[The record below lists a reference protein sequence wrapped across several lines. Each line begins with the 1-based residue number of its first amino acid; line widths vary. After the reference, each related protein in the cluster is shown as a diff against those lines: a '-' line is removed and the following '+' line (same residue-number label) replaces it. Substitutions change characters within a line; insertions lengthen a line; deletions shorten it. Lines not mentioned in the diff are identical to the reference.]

1 MRLPSPLFERG
12 ASAIPPLRPNPADD
26 ARAAGSHR
34 RGGDD
39 RIRTGDRGFADLRL
53 ATWPRRQRMERK
65 TGFEPATFSLARRCS
80 TAEPLPLGS
89 RSMQLWCRGRDLNS
103 YGRCPLPPQDSV
115 STYSTTSAC
124 LAGAEGLEPPTGG
137 FGDHCSTKLSYTP
150 TRCRGYYKPIP
161 NAVSRQVEQ
170 AGSQPRMDRDRT
182 PTARLRSV
190 AVLRR
195 RATAES
201 ICGSRSRS
209 PAATPNPGPRGR
221 RRGPQSPR
229 RPRPGL

>member
-39 RIRTGDRGFADLRL
+39 RI
-53 ATWPRRQRMERK
+53 RQRMERK

-124 LAGAEGLEPPTGG
+124 LAGAEGLEPPTSG
-137 FGDHCSTKLSYTP
+137 FGDHRSTKLSYTP
-150 TRCRGYYKPIP
+150 TRCRGAESNCRHHDFQSCALPTELPRPTATLATTRLWGIT
-161 NAVSRQVEQ
+161 VSR
-170 AGSQPRMDRDRT
+170 
-182 PTARLRSV
+182 
-190 AVLRR
+190 
-195 RATAES
+195 
-201 ICGSRSRS
+201 
-209 PAATPNPGPRGR
+209 
-221 RRGPQSPR
+221 
-229 RPRPGL
+229 